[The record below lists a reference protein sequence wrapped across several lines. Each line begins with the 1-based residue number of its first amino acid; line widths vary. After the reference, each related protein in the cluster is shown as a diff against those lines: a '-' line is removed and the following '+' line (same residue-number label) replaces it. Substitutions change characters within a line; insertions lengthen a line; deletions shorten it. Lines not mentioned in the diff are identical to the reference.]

1 MRGGGNIR
9 NPVTTCLHVP
19 PLHTRNI
26 ERPRIRAAATV
37 GNRTPG
43 AGAVSACVRACPV
56 RMQRTGKRRRRWRR
70 EEESD
75 YERGRAGVLSTELH
89 LRK

>member
-1 MRGGGNIR
+1 M
-9 NPVTTCLHVP
+9 
-19 PLHTRNI
+19 
-26 ERPRIRAAATV
+26 

-56 RMQRTGKRRRRWRR
+56 RMQRTGKRRRGGDGGVRKRVTT
-70 EEESD
+70 SA
-75 YERGRAGVLSTELH
+75 GVRAGVLSTELH